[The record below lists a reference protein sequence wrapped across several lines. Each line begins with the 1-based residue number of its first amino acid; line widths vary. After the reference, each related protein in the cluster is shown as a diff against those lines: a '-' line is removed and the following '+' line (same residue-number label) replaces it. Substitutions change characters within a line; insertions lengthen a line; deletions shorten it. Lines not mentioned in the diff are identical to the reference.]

1 MTDRGMR
8 FSALVVAISSSFITP
23 FMASSV
29 NIALP
34 AIQKNFG
41 TDAVLLSWVSTAYLL
56 ATAIFL
62 VPFGRLADIHGRKR
76 IFLYGM
82 IIFTISS
89 TLAAL
94 SVSTLMLIILRVFQ
108 GVGSSMIFA
117 TRMAILTSVFPLEE
131 RGKVIG
137 INVAAVYIGLSCG
150 PFFGG
155 LMTQYLGWRSI
166 FLLGIPLG
174 SFVIYLIIKYLK
186 GEWAEAE
193 GEPFDMTGAV
203 IYAFTLVFII
213 YGFSGLPS
221 VFSAGLLLFGIAGI
235 AIFIMWESKIE
246 YPVFEISLFRENR
259 LFVFSCLAAL
269 INYSATFGVTFLISL
284 YLQYIKGLSPQQ
296 AGFILVSQ
304 PVLMAMIAPIAGR
317 LSDKIEPRIISSTG
331 MALTAIGLLL
341 LTGIG
346 PHTSLKYIILCLM
359 LLGSGFG
366 FFSSPNTNA
375 IMSSVEKR
383 FYGVASGSV
392 GTMRLLGQMLSMG
405 IATLTFA
412 LFIGRVQISPDNYP
426 EFMKS
431 VSTSFIIFSCL
442 CSGGIFLSLSRG
454 KVRTEKSDNQ

>member
-8 FSALVVAISSSFITP
+8 FSALIVAISSSFITP

-56 ATAIFL
+56 ATAVSL
-62 VPFGRLADIHGRKR
+62 VPFGRLADIHGRKK

-155 LMTQYLGWRSI
+155 MMTQHLGWRSI

-174 SFVIYLIIKYLK
+174 SFVIYLIIKHLK

-193 GEPFDMTGAV
+193 GEPFDMAGAV
-203 IYAFTLVFII
+203 IYVFTLVCIM
-213 YGFSGLPS
+213 YGFSRLPS
-221 VFSAGLLLFGIAGI
+221 VLSAGLLLFGIAGI

-269 INYSATFGVTFLISL
+269 INYSATFGVTFLLSL

-296 AGFILVSQ
+296 AGFVLVSQ
-304 PVLMAMIAPIAGR
+304 PVLMAAIAPLAGR

-331 MALTAIGLLL
+331 MALTALGLLL

-346 PHTSLKYIILCLM
+346 SHTSLKYIILCLV

-375 IMSSVEKR
+375 IMSSVERR

-431 VSTSFIIFSCL
+431 VSFAFIIFSCL
-442 CSGGIFLSLSRG
+442 CTGGIFLSLSRG
-454 KVRTEKSDNQ
+454 KVRSE

>member
-56 ATAIFL
+56 ATAVFL
-62 VPFGRLADIHGRKR
+62 VPFGRLADIHGRKK

-94 SVSTLMLIILRVFQ
+94 SVSTPMLIILRVFQ

-174 SFVIYLIIKYLK
+174 SFVIYLIIKHLK
-186 GEWAEAE
+186 GEWAEAK
-193 GEPFDMTGAV
+193 GEPFDITGAV
-203 IYAFTLVFII
+203 IYVFALVSII
-213 YGFSGLPS
+213 YGFSRLPS
-221 VFSAGLLLFGIAGI
+221 VLSVGLLLFGIAGI

-269 INYSATFGVTFLISL
+269 INYSATFGVTFLLSL

-296 AGFILVSQ
+296 AGFVLVSQ
-304 PVLMAMIAPIAGR
+304 PVLMAAIAPMAGR

-331 MALTAIGLLL
+331 MALTALGLLL

-346 PHTSLKYIILCLM
+346 SHTSLKYIILCLM

-431 VSTSFIIFSCL
+431 VSTAFIIFSCL
-442 CSGGIFLSLSRG
+442 CTGGIFLSLSRG
-454 KVRTEKSDNQ
+454 KVRNERKS

>member
-41 TDAVLLSWVSTAYLL
+41 TNAVLLSWVSTAYLL
-56 ATAIFL
+56 ATAVSL
-62 VPFGRLADIHGRKR
+62 VPFGRLADIHGRKK

-155 LMTQYLGWRSI
+155 MMTQHLGWRSI

-174 SFVIYLIIKYLK
+174 SFVIYLIIKHLK

-193 GEPFDMTGAV
+193 GEPFDMAGAV
-203 IYAFTLVFII
+203 IYVSALVFIM
-213 YGFSGLPS
+213 YGFSRLPS
-221 VFSAGLLLFGIAGI
+221 VLSVGLLLFGIAGI

-269 INYSATFGVTFLISL
+269 INYSATFGVTFLLSL

-304 PVLMAMIAPIAGR
+304 PVIMATIAPIAGR

-331 MALTAIGLLL
+331 MALTAFGLLL

-346 PHTSLKYIILCLM
+346 SHTSLKYIILCLM

-431 VSTSFIIFSCL
+431 VSFAFIIFSCL
-442 CSGGIFLSLSRG
+442 CTGGIFLSLSRC
-454 KVRTEKSDNQ
+454 KVSSE

>member
-8 FSALVVAISSSFITP
+8 FSALIVAISSSFITP
-23 FMASSV
+23 FMASSI

-56 ATAIFL
+56 ATAVSL
-62 VPFGRLADIHGRKR
+62 VPFGRLADIHGRKK

-108 GVGSSMIFA
+108 GVGSSMIFG

-155 LMTQYLGWRSI
+155 MMTQYLGWRSI

-174 SFVIYLIIKYLK
+174 SFVIYLIIKHLK

-193 GEPFDMTGAV
+193 GEPFDMAGAV
-203 IYAFTLVFII
+203 IYVFTLVCIM
-213 YGFSGLPS
+213 YGFSRLPS
-221 VFSAGLLLFGIAGI
+221 VLSAGLLLFGIAGI

-269 INYSATFGVTFLISL
+269 INYSATFGVTFLLSL

-304 PVLMAMIAPIAGR
+304 PVLMATIAPIAGR

-331 MALTAIGLLL
+331 MALTALGLLL
-341 LTGIG
+341 LTGIDS
-346 PHTSLKYIILCLM
+346 HTSLKYIVLCLM

-431 VSTSFIIFSCL
+431 VSFAFIIFSCL
-442 CSGGIFLSLSRG
+442 CTGGIFLSLSRG
-454 KVRTEKSDNQ
+454 KVRSE

>member
-8 FSALVVAISSSFITP
+8 YSALIVAISSSFITP

-56 ATAIFL
+56 ATAVSL
-62 VPFGRLADIHGRKR
+62 VPFGRLADIHGRKK

-94 SVSTLMLIILRVFQ
+94 SVSTLMLIMLRVFQ
-108 GVGSSMIFA
+108 GVGSSMIFG

-155 LMTQYLGWRSI
+155 MMTQYLGWRSI

-174 SFVIYLIIKYLK
+174 SFVIYLIIKHLK

-193 GEPFDMTGAV
+193 GEPFDMAGAV
-203 IYAFTLVFII
+203 IYVFTLVCIM
-213 YGFSGLPS
+213 YGFSRLPS
-221 VFSAGLLLFGIAGI
+221 VLSAGLLLFGIAGI

-269 INYSATFGVTFLISL
+269 INYSATFGVTFLLSL

-304 PVLMAMIAPIAGR
+304 PVLMATIAPIAGR

-331 MALTAIGLLL
+331 MALTALGLLL
-341 LTGIG
+341 LTGIDS
-346 PHTSLKYIILCLM
+346 HTSLKYIILCLM

-431 VSTSFIIFSCL
+431 VSFAFIIFSCL
-442 CSGGIFLSLSRG
+442 CTGGIFLSLSRG
-454 KVRTEKSDNQ
+454 KVRNE

>member
-41 TDAVLLSWVSTAYLL
+41 TNAVLLSWVSTAYLL
-56 ATAIFL
+56 ATAVSL
-62 VPFGRLADIHGRKR
+62 VPFGRLADIHGRKK

-174 SFVIYLIIKYLK
+174 SFVIYLIIKHLK

-193 GEPFDMTGAV
+193 GEPFDMAGAV
-203 IYAFTLVFII
+203 IYVFTLVFIM
-213 YGFSGLPS
+213 YGFSRLPS
-221 VFSAGLLLFGIAGI
+221 ILSVGLLLFGIAGI

-269 INYSATFGVTFLISL
+269 INYSATFGVTFLLSL

-304 PVLMAMIAPIAGR
+304 PVIMATIAPIAGR

-331 MALTAIGLLL
+331 MALTALGLLL

-346 PHTSLKYIILCLM
+346 SHTSLKYIILCLM

-431 VSTSFIIFSCL
+431 VSTAFIIFSCL
-442 CSGGIFLSLSRG
+442 CTGGIFLSLSRG
-454 KVRTEKSDNQ
+454 KVRNEKKS

>member
-41 TDAVLLSWVSTAYLL
+41 TNAVLLSWVSTAYLL
-56 ATAIFL
+56 ATAVSL
-62 VPFGRLADIHGRKR
+62 VPFGRLADIHGRKK

-174 SFVIYLIIKYLK
+174 SFVIYLIIKHLK

-193 GEPFDMTGAV
+193 GEPFDMAGAV
-203 IYAFTLVFII
+203 IYVFTLVFIM
-213 YGFSGLPS
+213 YGFSRLPS
-221 VFSAGLLLFGIAGI
+221 ILSVGLLLFGIAGI

-269 INYSATFGVTFLISL
+269 INYSATFGVTFLLSL

-304 PVLMAMIAPIAGR
+304 PVIMATIAPIAGR

-331 MALTAIGLLL
+331 MALTALGLLL

-346 PHTSLKYIILCLM
+346 SHTSLKYIILCLM

-431 VSTSFIIFSCL
+431 VSTAFIIFSCL
-442 CSGGIFLSLSRG
+442 CTGGIFLSLSRG
-454 KVRTEKSDNQ
+454 KVRNE

>member
-41 TDAVLLSWVSTAYLL
+41 TNAVLLSWVSTAYLL
-56 ATAIFL
+56 ATAVSL
-62 VPFGRLADIHGRKR
+62 VPFGRLADIHGRKK

-117 TRMAILTSVFPLEE
+117 TRMAILTSVFPLKE

-155 LMTQYLGWRSI
+155 MMTQHLGWRSI

-174 SFVIYLIIKYLK
+174 SFVIYLIIKHLK

-193 GEPFDMTGAV
+193 GEPFDMAGAV
-203 IYAFTLVFII
+203 IYVFTLVFIM
-213 YGFSGLPS
+213 YGFSRLPS
-221 VFSAGLLLFGIAGI
+221 ILSVGLLLFGIAGI

-269 INYSATFGVTFLISL
+269 INYSATFGVTFLLSL

-304 PVLMAMIAPIAGR
+304 PVIMATIASIAGR

-331 MALTAIGLLL
+331 MALTAFGLLL
-341 LTGIG
+341 LTGIDS
-346 PHTSLKYIILCLM
+346 HTSLKYIILCLM

-431 VSTSFIIFSCL
+431 VSTAFIIFSCL
-442 CSGGIFLSLSRG
+442 CTGGIFLSLSRG
-454 KVRTEKSDNQ
+454 KVRNERKS

>member
-56 ATAIFL
+56 ATAVSL
-62 VPFGRLADIHGRKR
+62 VPFGRLADIHGRKK

-94 SVSTLMLIILRVFQ
+94 SVSTPMLIILRVFQ

-203 IYAFTLVFII
+203 IYAFTLIFII
-213 YGFSGLPS
+213 YGFSRLPS
-221 VFSAGLLLFGIAGI
+221 VLSAGLLLFGIAGI

-246 YPVFEISLFRENR
+246 YPVFEISLFRKNR

-269 INYSATFGVTFLISL
+269 INYSATFGVTFLLSL

-304 PVLMAMIAPIAGR
+304 PVLMATIAPIAGR

-331 MALTAIGLLL
+331 MALTALGLLL

-346 PHTSLKYIILCLM
+346 SHTSLKYIILCLM

-405 IATLTFA
+405 IATLAFA

-431 VSTSFIIFSCL
+431 VSTAFIIFSCL

-454 KVRTEKSDNQ
+454 RVRSEEED